1 MIAYIKGKIVGITPT
16 YAIVENNGIGY
27 HINISLQTHAKI
39 NGRKEVLIYIHH
51 YIKDE
56 SIPVMY
62 GFADEL
68 EKKFFLDFVSVS
80 GVGPTT
86 AIVILSTFS
95 PGEIRDAVV
104 SENVN
109 MLKSIK
115 GIGPKSAKRIILELK
130 DKFLKIESTS
140 TNSVNQHNTQVDEA
154 LQALGTLGISKN
166 VAQKAIK
173 IVLDKHPDVS
183 SVEDI
188 VKFALKNI

>member
-1 MIAYIKGKIVGITPT
+1 MIAYIKGKIVEITPT
-16 YAIVENNGIGY
+16 YVIIDNNGMGY
-27 HINISLQTHAKI
+27 HVNISLQTHAKI
-39 NGRKEVLIYIHH
+39 NGQKEICIFIHH

-62 GFADEL
+62 GFADVV
-68 EKKFFLDFVSVS
+68 EKRFFLDFVSVS

-95 PGEIRDAVV
+95 PSEIRDAVV
-104 SENVN
+104 AENVN

-130 DKFLKIESTS
+130 DKFLKIET
-140 TNSVNQHNTQVDEA
+140 TNANSLSLHNTQVDEA
-154 LQALGTLGISKN
+154 LQALGTLGISKV

-173 IVLDKHPDVS
+173 LVLEKHPNIS
-183 SVEDI
+183 SVEEI
-188 VKFALKNI
+188 VKYTLKNI

>member
-1 MIAYIKGKIVGITPT
+1 MIAYIKGKIVEITPT
-16 YAIVENNGIGY
+16 YVIIDNNGIGY
-27 HINISLQTHAKI
+27 HVNISLQTHVKI
-39 NGRKEVLIYIHH
+39 NGQKEICIFIHH

-62 GFADEL
+62 GFADVV

-104 SENVN
+104 AENVN

-115 GIGPKSAKRIILELK
+115 GIKTEIKTISILQFHFHGE
-130 DKFLKIESTS
+130 
-140 TNSVNQHNTQVDEA
+140 
-154 LQALGTLGISKN
+154 
-166 VAQKAIK
+166 
-173 IVLDKHPDVS
+173 
-183 SVEDI
+183 
-188 VKFALKNI
+188 